1 MTDIG
6 TEPALRAV
14 VRRPEE
20 AERIGQGAET
30 LTYLLTGE
38 DTGGAFAMIER
49 TVAPNFVS
57 PPQFHAHKAD
67 DWMLY
72 VLEGKLCLAF
82 EDRVAELSAG
92 SVGYVPRGTYFRWW
106 NPLPEPARGLFVY
119 TPATF
124 ANFFREAI
132 ALTNRKAERIH
143 DYDRTLP
150 DILSVQDRYGMLRRP
165 AR

>member
-1 MTDIG
+1 MSTNG
-6 TEPALRAV
+6 TKQTLHAV

-30 LTYLLTGE
+30 LSYLLTGE

-49 TVAPNFVS
+49 VVAPNFVS

-106 NPLPEPARGLFVY
+106 NPEAKPARGLFLY
-119 TPATF
+119 TPANF

-132 ALTNRKAERIH
+132 ALTKLRAEKVH
-143 DYDRTLP
+143 DYNRTLP
-150 DILSVQDRYGMLRRP
+150 DILSVQDRYGMVRRP
-165 AR
+165 AP